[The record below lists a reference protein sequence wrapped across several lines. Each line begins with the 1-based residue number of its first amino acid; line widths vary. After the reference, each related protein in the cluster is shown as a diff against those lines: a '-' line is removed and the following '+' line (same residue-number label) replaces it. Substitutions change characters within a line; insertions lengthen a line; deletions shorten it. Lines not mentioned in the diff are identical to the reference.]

1 MESAFDTVAVL
12 AILAHSQDVKV
23 LLVKNNKEWGFP
35 RVKGNTTTSAVDAA
49 AALKP
54 LVYTARLDETGIV
67 NDHENSRAY
76 LYLSESAALYMPA
89 ECPWEDVRYASFEEA
104 FHIVG
109 PTDESLLAWTE
120 RTVKKALRDAL

>member
-12 AILAHSQDVKV
+12 AILAHSNDVKV

-35 RVKGNTTTSAVDAA
+35 RVQGNPTNTAEDAA
-49 AALKP
+49 TALKP
-54 LVYTARLDETGIV
+54 LVYTANLAETGIV

-76 LYLSESAALYMPA
+76 LYLSDSDALYLPA
-89 ECPWEDVRYASFEEA
+89 DCPWDDARYATFEEA

-120 RTVKKALRDAL
+120 RTVKKALREAH